1 MSETDKKSKRRKER
15 GLNIRVVQEQKDKKS
30 SDVRVNTP
38 IKKSSPRKKT
48 AKRASEK
55 SSKSSVE
62 KIIEKTDVKKNSKS
76 NVNKN
81 IEKTTK
87 KVAKE
92 ENIYT
97 DLSWKEEKPVKKPLI
112 TRKETTRENFET
124 LKLHTDKNRAES
136 KIILRDV
143 AREYPAKVAPFAI
156 KAPSAPQPSRAT
168 RAQQPSEPVVI
179 QPQKIS
185 AKELKEREIQKA
197 VSVATKL
204 PQTSKK
210 QTRRSRMSR
219 NFGATKVILAI
230 GCLSLAVFALVLL
243 VTNGSGTLT
252 SPLGASGIETNSP
265 SHVPRGYSLVD
276 VTSASGQVIM
286 KFKSDEGGYI
296 ITKEQTDWNSAGLLA
311 NFVKPTYG
319 DDYSMIEEQGLT
331 LYIGDKWGAWV
342 NGGVFYSLTVDS
354 GNLTKKQI
362 KAIATS
368 P

>member
-112 TRKETTRENFET
+112 TRKETPRENFET

-219 NFGATKVILAI
+219 NF
-230 GCLSLAVFALVLL
+230 
-243 VTNGSGTLT
+243 
-252 SPLGASGIETNSP
+252 
-265 SHVPRGYSLVD
+265 
-276 VTSASGQVIM
+276 
-286 KFKSDEGGYI
+286 
-296 ITKEQTDWNSAGLLA
+296 
-311 NFVKPTYG
+311 
-319 DDYSMIEEQGLT
+319 
-331 LYIGDKWGAWV
+331 
-342 NGGVFYSLTVDS
+342 
-354 GNLTKKQI
+354 
-362 KAIATS
+362 
-368 P
+368 